1 MLACPL
7 VDAIALRPGLGPT
20 VVEIVDRVLARMAH
34 HPAPA
39 AAKMEV
45 VGTLTGIV
53 RMHAQEER
61 RGGVLDDDFAVAQA
75 TYLQHVTSDGSY
87 PHLAA
92 ALAGAGLQPGDS
104 VDNRLARILRLNL
117 DGLLPE
123 A

>member
-1 MLACPL
+1 VLASPL

-61 RGGVLDDDFAVAQA
+61 RGGQA

-92 ALAGAGLQPGDS
+92 ALVGAGLQPGDS